1 MKHGVSE
8 WIPLGVIC
16 NNRGSC
22 RNGTYDPDSELR
34 HIAAIDVL
42 MVCIAVSQ
50 KSIKTATETQNVE
63 ERTLRVQGPYRRRF
77 SEPLLW

>member
-22 RNGTYDPDSELR
+22 RNGTYDPESELR

-42 MVCIAVSQ
+42 MVCIAVRQ
-50 KSIKTATETQNVE
+50 KYSNRNAKRGGTDA
-63 ERTLRVQGPYRRRF
+63 QGPRALSSTF
-77 SEPLLW
+77 Q